1 MATHEVVLSR
11 ENLSRFPDASLRPRM
26 RVEQCWCARA
36 ARRRGLS
43 GARRGRGAG
52 LRLAGAAPPAREA
65 RADARTRTA
74 DPFIT
79 SEVLYQLS
87 YVGKALSLAAG
98 EAGQLARPG
107 RMTNQ

>member
-1 MATHEVVLSR
+1 
-11 ENLSRFPDASLRPRM
+11 M
-26 RVEQCWCARA
+26 RAEQCWATRA
-36 ARRRGLS
+36 ARRRVRS
-43 GARRGRGAG
+43 GARRLAEPGSAG
-52 LRLAGAAPPAREA
+52 WEPTPAREA